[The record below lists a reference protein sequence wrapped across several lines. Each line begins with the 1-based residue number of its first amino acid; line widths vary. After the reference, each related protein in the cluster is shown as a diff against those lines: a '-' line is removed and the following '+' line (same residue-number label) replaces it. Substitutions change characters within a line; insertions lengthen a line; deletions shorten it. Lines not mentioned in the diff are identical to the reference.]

1 MLKAGIVQ
9 QIQAIGI
16 CKSQAHKTFL
26 MDILKSFVKSQNL
39 VNLVADAPKKPRELL
54 EFESKQTPPPPPP
67 GGGPSAANNM
77 ANAVVPKGGGAPRAD
92 RIRQAVA
99 DAVADAPKAVV
110 PQSGGGALK
119 ADAKKNLFAFGNTS
133 L

>member
-9 QIQAIGI
+9 QIQAVGI

-67 GGGPSAANNM
+67 GGGPSAAAGPSM
-77 ANAVVPKGGGAPRAD
+77 PKAAVPQKAD
-92 RIRQAVA
+92 EKLEAA
-99 DAVADAPKAVV
+99 ADAPQETTPRAGV
-110 PQSGGGALK
+110 PAG
-119 ADAKKNLFAFGNTS
+119 KKNLFAFGNTS